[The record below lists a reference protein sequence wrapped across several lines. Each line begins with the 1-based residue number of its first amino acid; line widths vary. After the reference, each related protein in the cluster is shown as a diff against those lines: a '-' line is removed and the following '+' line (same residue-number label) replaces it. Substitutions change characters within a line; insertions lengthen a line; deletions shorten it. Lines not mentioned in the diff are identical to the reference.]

1 MRKNNIK
8 PLKTNTPI
16 WVKKAGFF
24 SVVVLCLTPFL
35 SAPLALLAG
44 IGFAWFVGHPY
55 PQHNHKITQLLLQ
68 FSVIGLGFGMNMQTA
83 VSAGKSGLLFTV
95 FSIVGTLFL
104 GYFVGKL
111 LKINLKISYLITAG
125 TAICGGSAIAA
136 IAPVIKAGDRQISIA
151 LATVFILNSVAL
163 LLFPF
168 LGHLFN
174 LSQQQFGLWCAIA
187 IHDTSSVVGAAAK
200 FGNEALAV
208 ATTVKLARALWII
221 PLAFFSLLIF
231 KSKGVK
237 IKLPYFI
244 GGFVIA
250 ILLNTYSPFFQSIS
264 SYIVYIAKCG
274 LMLTIFLIGC
284 GLSKE
289 VLFSTGLKPVLQGI
303 FLWVFISL
311 VTLVAILSYI

>member
-8 PLKTNTPI
+8 PLKTNIPI

-136 IAPVIKAGDRQISIA
+136 IAPDRK
-151 LATVFILNSVAL
+151 
-163 LLFPF
+163 
-168 LGHLFN
+168 
-174 LSQQQFGLWCAIA
+174 
-187 IHDTSSVVGAAAK
+187 SVV
-200 FGNEALAV
+200 
-208 ATTVKLARALWII
+208 
-221 PLAFFSLLIF
+221 
-231 KSKGVK
+231 
-237 IKLPYFI
+237 
-244 GGFVIA
+244 
-250 ILLNTYSPFFQSIS
+250 
-264 SYIVYIAKCG
+264 
-274 LMLTIFLIGC
+274 
-284 GLSKE
+284 
-289 VLFSTGLKPVLQGI
+289 
-303 FLWVFISL
+303 
-311 VTLVAILSYI
+311 